1 MSLADRLKAQIAAT
15 GPLTIADYMTVCL
28 HDPQDGYYATR
39 VVLGEDGDFIT
50 APLVSQIFGELIGL
64 WAVATWQAMGSP
76 SSFVF
81 AEAGPGDG
89 TLMADMLRAAR
100 LEPGFLAAAKLWLV
114 EASPAFAALQAERL
128 AQAPIEPQWTGALSG
143 LPEGPLILVANELLD
158 CLPPRQFVRIPA
170 GWAER
175 RVGLGPDGE
184 LAFGLAPAQADL
196 PDAPEGS
203 LYEDC
208 AAQAGF
214 AGELASRIVR
224 DGGAAL
230 LIDYG
235 RDEPGFGDT
244 LQALSRHQMVDP
256 LACPGEADITVHA
269 DFPAVLAAARMAG
282 AKAGLMTQGQL
293 LLRLGLLER
302 AEALAAA
309 TDEAG
314 MAVIERQVERLAAPD
329 QMGELFKAAWI
340 YSEGIDPLAFEVP

>member
-1 MSLADRLKAQIAAT
+1 MSLADQLKAQIAAG
-15 GPLTIADYMTVCL
+15 GPLTVADYMTACL

-39 VVLGEDGDFIT
+39 AVLGEYGDFIT

-76 SSFVF
+76 HSFVF

-100 LEPGFLAAAKLWLV
+100 LEPAFLAAASLWLV
-114 EASPAFAALQAERL
+114 EASPAFAAQQAQRL
-128 AQAPIEPQWTGALSG
+128 AQAPIIPHWTGTLCG
-143 LPEGPLILVANELLD
+143 LPEGPLILVSNELLD
-158 CLPPRQFVRIPA
+158 CLPPRQFVRTA
-170 GWAER
+170 SGWAER
-175 RVGLGPDGE
+175 RVGLGSDGQ

-208 AAQAGF
+208 AAQVGF
-214 AGELASRIVR
+214 ANELAQRIFR
-224 DGGAAL
+224 HSGAAL

-256 LACPGEADITVHA
+256 LICPGEADITVHA
-269 DFPAVLAAARMAG
+269 DFPAVLAAARAAG
-282 AKAGLMTQGQL
+282 ANAGLMTQGQL

-314 MAVIERQVERLAAPD
+314 MAVIERQVERLVAPD

-340 YSEGIDPLAFEVP
+340 YSEGIDPPLL